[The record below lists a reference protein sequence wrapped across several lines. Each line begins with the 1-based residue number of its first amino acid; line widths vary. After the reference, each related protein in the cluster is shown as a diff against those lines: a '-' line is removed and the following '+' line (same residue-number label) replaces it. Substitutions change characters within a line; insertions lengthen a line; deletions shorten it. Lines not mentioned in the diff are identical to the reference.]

1 MNVGVVGCIAMGVI
15 FSVLLVMFVILKE
28 KGAMLVSGFNMLPK
42 EERKNYD
49 TERMCADQVKAF
61 LTWSIVFFIGALL
74 SYMISQYVA
83 IIAWGIWL
91 ILFFK
96 DVHMDTEKAF
106 GKYRKG

>member
-1 MNVGVVGCIAMGVI
+1 MNIGVAGCIAMGVV
-15 FSVLLVMFVILKE
+15 FSILLVLFVILKG
-28 KGAMLVSGFNMLPK
+28 KGAMLVSGFNMLSK
-42 EERKNYD
+42 EERKNFD
-49 TERMCADQVKAF
+49 TERMCADQ
-61 LTWSIVFFIGALL
+61 
-74 SYMISQYVA
+74 VA

>member
-1 MNVGVVGCIAMGVI
+1 MNMGMASCIAMGVVFFI
-15 FSVLLVMFVILKE
+15 LLVIFVMLKE

-42 EERKNYD
+42 EERKKFD
-49 TERMCADQVKAF
+49 TERMCKDQSKAF
-61 LTWSIVFFIGALL
+61 LSWSIIFFIGALL
-74 SYMISQYVA
+74 SYTISQYIS

-106 GKYRKG
+106 GKYKKR